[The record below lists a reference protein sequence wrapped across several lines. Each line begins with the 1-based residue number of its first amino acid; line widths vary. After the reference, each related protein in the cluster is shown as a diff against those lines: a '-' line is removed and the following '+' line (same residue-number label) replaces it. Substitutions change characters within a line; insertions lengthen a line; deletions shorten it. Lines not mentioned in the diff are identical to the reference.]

1 MKKLN
6 KIALFAVFSLAF
18 VSCKNEATEVK
29 EATPIESSKDT
40 IAIADLKTTS
50 LSIEGM
56 SCQVMCA
63 NAIESKLSGSEG
75 VQEAKVDFENKLAT
89 ISFDATKQSPESLS
103 KIVEAVAGGDTY
115 TVSNIK

>member
-18 VSCKNEATEVK
+18 ISCKNETPEAKEV
-29 EATPIESSKDT
+29 TPMETSKDT
-40 IAIADLKTTS
+40 IAVADLKTTS

-63 NAIESKLSGSEG
+63 NTIETKLSESEG

-89 ISFDATKQSPESLS
+89 ISFDATKQSPESLA

>member
-6 KIALFAVFSLAF
+6 KIALFAVFALAF
-18 VSCKNEATEVK
+18 INCKNETPEAKEV
-29 EATPIESSKDT
+29 TPMETSKDT
-40 IAIADLKTTS
+40 IAVADLKTTS

-63 NAIESKLSGSEG
+63 NTIETKLSESEG

-89 ISFDATKQSPESLS
+89 ISFDATKQSPESLA

>member
-6 KIALFAVFSLAF
+6 KIALFAVFALAF
-18 VSCKNEATEVK
+18 ISCKNETPEAKEV
-29 EATPIESSKDT
+29 TPMETSKDT
-40 IAIADLKTTS
+40 IAVADLKTTS

-63 NAIESKLSGSEG
+63 NTIETKLSESEG

-89 ISFDATKQSPESLS
+89 ISFDATKQSPESLA